1 MFLKTLL
8 LYYRK
13 LIYTKCSINVS
24 HFSFFEKCFCLLR
37 ILIFL
42 LVKTFSPPSWNSQCR
57 GNGVGYGI
65 IFKWVIH
72 WSSSHTINGITVI
85 EFSSRVEQ
93 CLVVLIIFNN
103 SGWSKNIRLS
113 LTRLGVCIRGIANTG
128 KIKALVLSDEPVL
141 HRVHDYLIRLLPEME
156 TQQAKQFTPSW
167 QRVGRNW
174 RREINLCHSKA
185 LFNAMPDL
193 E

>member
-1 MFLKTLL
+1 MNTSRLWQNTCHQKAKRGSVFENITTILQ
-8 LYYRK
+8 K

-113 LTRLGVCIRGIANTG
+113 LTRLGVCIRG
-128 KIKALVLSDEPVL
+128 K
-141 HRVHDYLIRLLPEME
+141 LIL
-156 TQQAKQFTPSW
+156 
-167 QRVGRNW
+167 GR
-174 RREINLCHSKA
+174 
-185 LFNAMPDL
+185 
-193 E
+193 